1 MTIFIVIAII
11 IFVIYLIAKASDK
24 TSSGDRPTNYN
35 RHPITSPQKTV
46 KTPYKPQ
53 VDTDLSDIEINDDF
67 KTVLELIEER
77 SENVYVTGKA
87 GTGKST
93 LLKYLRATT
102 KKNVVVLAPT
112 GLSAINV
119 GGQTIHSFFKL
130 PPKLIKTEDIRSSRN
145 ATLYQKLDA
154 VIIDEVSMVRADLMD
169 GIDYSLRINRRKK
182 NEPFGGT
189 QMIFIGD
196 LFQLP
201 PIVKGK
207 ELEDFFNNEYGGH
220 YFYYSKAFRGNSIRC
235 VDLKKNYR
243 QSDIDFINLLNSV
256 RENSLTDDLLRTLN
270 SRVAPTLDTVFRSDY
285 ITLTTTNQSAYE
297 INEAFLNAI
306 NEKEYQYDANIYGKF
321 DQSDYPTEA
330 TLRLKKGAHV
340 MLLRNDPSKKWVNGT
355 LAKIADLGRDRITV
369 DIGGSKYEIKKESW
383 KKIEYHYDREKN
395 KIEEKVIGSFEQYPI
410 RLAWAITIH
419 KSQGQ
424 TFNRVYIDLGN
435 GAFAHGQTY
444 VALSRCTSFDGIKLK
459 RPVER
464 RDVIFD
470 SRIYNYTKIMAYEWK
485 KEKGTG
491 LET

>member
-1 MTIFIVIAII
+1 MTTLII
-11 IFVIYLIAKASDK
+11 IAVVVFVIYLLDRASEK
-24 TSSGDRPTNYN
+24 KSRGERPTAYN
-35 RHPITSPQKTV
+35 RQSITLPQKPVT
-46 KTPYKPQ
+46 TPHKPR
-53 VDTDLSDIEINDDF
+53 VDIDLSDIEINEDF
-67 KTVLELIEER
+67 KTALEVIEER
-77 SENVYVTGKA
+77 NENVYVTGKA

-112 GLSAINV
+112 GLAAINV

-130 PPKLIKTEDIRSSRN
+130 PPKLIKVEDIRLSRN
-145 ATLYQKLDA
+145 AVLYQKLDA

-169 GIDYSLRINRRKK
+169 GIDHSLRINRKRR

-189 QMIFIGD
+189 QMVFIGD

-207 ELEDFFNNEYGGH
+207 DLEDYFNNEYGGP
-220 YFYYSKAFRGNSIRC
+220 YFFCSKAFRGNSIRC
-235 VDLKKNYR
+235 VDLKKIYR
-243 QSDIDFINLLNSV
+243 QSDSNFINLLNSV
-256 RENSLTDDLLRTLN
+256 RDSSLTDDLLRTLN
-270 SRVAPTLDTVFRSDY
+270 SRVAPTLDTVVRSDY
-285 ITLTTTNQSAYE
+285 VTLTTTNQSAYE

-321 DQSDYPTEA
+321 DHSDYPTEA

-340 MLLRNDPSKKWVNGT
+340 MLLRNDPSKRWVNGT
-355 LAKIADLGRDRITV
+355 LTKVADLGSDRVTV
-369 DIGGSKYEIKKESW
+369 DIGGANYEIKKESW
-383 KKIEYHYDREKN
+383 KKIEYYYDREKK

-424 TFNRVYIDLGN
+424 TFNRVYIDLGS

-459 RPVER
+459 RPVEK

-470 SRIYNYTKIMAYEWK
+470 PRVYNYTKIM
-485 KEKGTG
+485 
-491 LET
+491 LH